1 MKPFRIKSIGILSLA
16 ILAACSHKHTVPP
29 PDLAKGKAIYEA
41 TCKTCHGVAGE
52 GNQQMKSPALANLD
66 GDYLLRQFR
75 NFKNNVRGGVQAD
88 TLGNQMAT
96 IAKTLNDTL
105 LIRDVI
111 AYIDS
116 MPQVKSMERLSGDWK
131 NGEQIYQ
138 GLCGSCHGPEGKG
151 NVKLNAPQLNGLSS
165 WYLRSQFNKFKNGYR
180 GVNPNDKY
188 GVQMAA
194 IVTVVKESQSV
205 EDVITYLRSD
215 IPVAK

>member
-1 MKPFRIKSIGILSLA
+1 
-16 ILAACSHKHTVPP
+16 
-29 PDLAKGKAIYEA
+29 
-41 TCKTCHGVAGE
+41 
-52 GNQQMKSPALANLD
+52 
-66 GDYLLRQFR
+66 
-75 NFKNNVRGGVQAD
+75 VQAD